1 MDKFM
6 SLNRDAA
13 TGPLRA
19 LFNETLDRCY
29 SMWGDN
35 AFYKPVDVGWR
46 TQLIS
51 PLYDAQM
58 VGASLLNPSQVARLA
73 AKQKEVVNMTRAL
86 FESDPEFVKSV
97 SQSTNNAASI
107 KKRVS
112 TIYELLVS
120 LAK

>member
-1 MDKFM
+1 
-6 SLNRDAA
+6 
-13 TGPLRA
+13 
-19 LFNETLDRCY
+19 
-29 SMWGDN
+29 MWGDN